1 MTVVENYKKYV
12 AVDIQN
18 QYEIEFEKQKISLG
32 IENGNNILNINEKS
46 KTIMAGYVDSL
57 QS

>member
-18 QYEIEFEKQKISLG
+18 QYEIEFEK
-32 IENGNNILNINEKS
+32 
-46 KTIMAGYVDSL
+46 
-57 QS
+57 